1 MAFVQR
7 SNSKGNR
14 LQKLAPRLTEVG
26 RFFTAGIANT
36 LITIGIYQ
44 LLVANLGPLW
54 AYGIAWLAGI
64 MIVAAAYPAMV
75 FRVSATMP
83 TRVMMACLYVTL
95 FVLGLL
101 LTRCLNDLGLP
112 ARLTIFAVT
121 AVTSGAGYF
130 GGRFILRTK
139 SWI

>member
-54 AYGIAWLAGI
+54 AYGVAWLAGI
-64 MIVAAAYPAMV
+64 TIVAAAYPAMV
-75 FRVSATMP
+75 FRVSATMR
-83 TRVMMACLYVTL
+83 TRVMMAGLYVTL

-101 LTRCLNDLGLP
+101 LTGCLNDLGLP

-121 AVTSGAGYF
+121 AVTSVSGYF

>member
-1 MAFVQR
+1 MTFLQR
-7 SNSKGNR
+7 SNSKGDR
-14 LQKLAPRLTEVG
+14 LQKLAPRLTEIG

-54 AYGIAWLAGI
+54 AYGVAWLAGI
-64 MIVAAAYPAMV
+64 MIVAAVYPAMV
-75 FRVSATMP
+75 FRVSAAMP
-83 TRVMMACLYVTL
+83 TRIMMAGLYVTL

-121 AVTSGAGYF
+121 AVTSGTGYF
-130 GGRFILRTK
+130 GGRFILFTK

>member
-54 AYGIAWLAGI
+54 AYGVAWLAGI
-64 MIVAAAYPAMV
+64 MIVAAVYPAMV
-75 FRVSATMP
+75 YRVSTTMP
-83 TRVMMACLYVTL
+83 TRVMMAGLYVTL

-101 LTRCLNDLGLP
+101 LTRWLNDLGLP

-121 AVTSGAGYF
+121 AVTSGSGYF